1 MFFYNF
7 LTENFFLAEKLSTKE
22 KLTIIMSVCLSLSP
36 PDERQSVSIQP
47 TSSILTRLDTK
58 LFFFNK
64 FKHKS
69 EFLNY
74 FFLFLFCTYFVR
86 SGTLARIL
94 AFVAER

>member
-1 MFFYNF
+1 MFFYYF
-7 LTENFFLAEKLSTKE
+7 LTEKNFWAEKLSTKE
-22 KLTIIMSVCLSLSP
+22 KLTIIMSVSLSP
-36 PDERQSVSIQP
+36 PDEWQSVSIQP